1 MFLRRQYGRERVKFS
16 VKNQTNVGLLLE
28 LLEKWLY
35 YKLRRFWIVFKFF
48 RFCLILSVRE
58 KLKISISII
67 PQTLNISSYRT
78 TSAKSINLDIK
89 YSLTNFLVK
98 GMFTNTTFE
107 ILLFEGR
114 AILWP
119 AQQATGSKRFKWK
132 TQHNNKWSVLW
143 AIHMTVLS
151 IMKKGTGN
159 LAYFDKNNYS
169 FQDWSKNTC
178 SKLRKS

>member
-1 MFLRRQYGRERVKFS
+1 M
-16 VKNQTNVGLLLE
+16 KNQTNVRLLLE

-35 YKLRRFWIVFKFF
+35 YKLRRFWMVFKFF

-58 KLKISISII
+58 KLKNSISII
-67 PQTLNISSYRT
+67 PQTLNINNYRT
-78 TSAKSINLDIK
+78 TSAKSINLDIIRKLIK

-98 GMFTNTTFE
+98 GMFTNIAFE

-114 AILWP
+114 SIFWP
-119 AQQATGSKRFKWK
+119 AQQITGSKRVKWK